1 MMQWKYTSSRIPRF
15 DWDVSKHNPY
25 LYYPSRLLPILGY
38 SDIPLVGGSR
48 LSLLTI
54 IILSHFYWRT
64 QFPVTNPI
72 KHGRNYFVRRLHYAA
87 GEVRSYT
94 LYFHMHRK
102 VSLILIVLYRS
113 PWARGHLSAR
123 SFSVAACQPAAGR
136 EIIWR
141 ASMADHLDIP
151 WKNFGHQWDAAQVRE
166 RRSNPNLHAPPG
178 VHWRPIRR

>member
-1 MMQWKYTSSRIPRF
+1 MIHLIEMLILNVILLAAISWLSQSDHDHDNGGVQWKYTSSRIPRF
-15 DWDVSKHNPY
+15 NWDVSKHNPY

-94 LYFHMHRK
+94 LYFPMHRTLPL
-102 VSLILIVLYRS
+102 V
-113 PWARGHLSAR
+113 
-123 SFSVAACQPAAGR
+123 
-136 EIIWR
+136 WR
-141 ASMADHLDIP
+141 APAIARQRPPLAAER
-151 WKNFGHQWDAAQVRE
+151 WDRE
-166 RRSNPNLHAPPG
+166 DVPRVPLTLGYR
-178 VHWRPIRR
+178 